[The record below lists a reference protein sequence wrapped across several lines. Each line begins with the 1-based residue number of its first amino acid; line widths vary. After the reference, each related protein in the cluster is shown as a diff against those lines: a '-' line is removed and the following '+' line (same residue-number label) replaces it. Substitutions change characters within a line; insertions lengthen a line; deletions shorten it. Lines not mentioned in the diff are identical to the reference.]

1 MTQNSGSNKK
11 CPLEL
16 KDEKR
21 YSRRT
26 IINWDDI
33 LDEMLKICRYER
45 DIKKDYTD
53 DFGTG
58 LKSKSRSSGII
69 IEEQ

>member
-1 MTQNSGSNKK
+1 MTQNSGQNKK

-21 YSRRT
+21 YSRRP

-53 DFGTG
+53 DRCEG
-58 LKSKSRSSGII
+58 
-69 IEEQ
+69 